1 MPVYVDHAATTPIST
16 PALAALTR
24 ELSRSGNPSSLHGS
38 GRRAR
43 RSVEDARETIAAAA
57 GAHASEVIFTSGG
70 TEADNLAI
78 KGLYWARR
86 AEDPARTRII
96 CSSVEHHAVQDTVEW
111 LERHDGADVV
121 WLPVDPAGVMSLD
134 ALRAALADAPERV
147 ALVTVMWA
155 NNEVGT
161 VQPVHDVVTE
171 AKRYGVPVHSDAV
184 QAFGSLPV
192 SFSESGLDTMAI
204 SAHKMGGPVGVG
216 ALLVGRAVALTPV
229 QHGGGQE
236 RDIRSGTLDGAGI
249 AAFAAAA
256 DDVVAQLPTEAPRLA
271 DLRDALIEGILREVP
286 EAVLRGVPHPAPE
299 GARLPG
305 NAHFTFPGCE
315 GDSLLFLLDLA
326 GIESSTGSACTAG
339 VPRPSHVLLAMG
351 LTEDEARGAQRFS
364 LGHTSTRDD
373 VDAVVGAIGEAYRRA
388 RKAGMAGHAST
399 IQTAGT
405 GFGS

>member
-1 MPVYVDHAATTPIST
+1 MYVDHAATTPIST